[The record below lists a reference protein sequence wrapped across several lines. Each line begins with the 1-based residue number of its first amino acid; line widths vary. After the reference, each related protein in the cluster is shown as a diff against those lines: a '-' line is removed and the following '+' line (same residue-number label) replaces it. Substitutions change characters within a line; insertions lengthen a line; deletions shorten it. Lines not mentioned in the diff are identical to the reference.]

1 MRRIAAAG
9 VALGLVLICAGG
21 ADAAIALGPAE
32 YGRDH
37 HVYYVLQPES
47 WTAAQNEAIA
57 MGGHLA
63 TLNDDAENGWTHA
76 GFAYSLSTIHMWIG
90 LTDAGSPPGVF
101 KWSTGD
107 PLAYTNWAPGQ
118 PSGGDYAYMY
128 SPTGELGKALW
139 YTTSN
144 APPAGAPVYALV
156 EVDGIKI
163 PEPAALGMLTLA
175 AAALSLAQR
184 PRRRVNQHGRS

>member
-9 VALGLVLICAGG
+9 VGLVLICAGG

-63 TLNDDAENGWTHA
+63 TINDDAENGWTHA
-76 GFAYSLSTIHMWIG
+76 GFAYSISTIHMWIG
-90 LTDAGSPPGVF
+90 LTDAGSPPVF
-101 KWSTGD
+101 FFNAT
-107 PLAYTNWAPGQ
+107 ATTEIYTNWAPGQ
-118 PSGGDYAYMY
+118 PSG
-128 SPTGELGKALW
+128 
-139 YTTSN
+139 
-144 APPAGAPVYALV
+144 
-156 EVDGIKI
+156 
-163 PEPAALGMLTLA
+163 
-175 AAALSLAQR
+175 
-184 PRRRVNQHGRS
+184 